1 MKASSTSG
9 DIIKKIEMNYY
20 NSNTV
25 IYLNGQFVKA
35 EDAKTDLYGQ
45 SLHYGFAAFEGIR
58 AYKTHNATRIFKAR
72 EHYER
77 LKRSCELMGIPFN
90 WNTDDLIKQS
100 YRLLELNHLKDA
112 YIRPL
117 VFSDPQMTLVAPE
130 KVSIMLCA
138 WEWGAYLGDRQ
149 LKVCISPFER
159 PNPKSTHIEAKI
171 SGNYV
176 NSILATTDAK
186 NKGFDEALLLDH
198 NGNIAEA
205 PGANIFIEK
214 NGKLYTPAKGQIL
227 PGITRATII
236 ELCHVLDIEVI
247 EKEINLSFLKN
258 ADGAFFC
265 GTAVEVA
272 GIHTIDDNV
281 FRQRWRDSIGA
292 TLQRAYKNL
301 VLEKVNYEV
310 II

>member
-1 MKASSTSG
+1 
-9 DIIKKIEMNYY
+9 MNYY
-20 NSNTV
+20 NSNSV

-35 EDAKTDLYGQ
+35 EEAKTDLFGQ

-77 LKRSCELMGIPFN
+77 LKRSCELTGIPFN
-90 WNTDDLIKQS
+90 WNVDELIRQTYK
-100 YRLLELNHLKDA
+100 LLELNNLKDA

-117 VFSDPQMTLVAPE
+117 VFSDPQMTLIAPE
-130 KVSIMLCA
+130 NVSIMLCA

-149 LKVCISPFER
+149 LKVHISSFER
-159 PNPKSTHIEAKI
+159 PNPKSTFIEAKI
-171 SGNYV
+171 SGHYV

-186 NKGFDEALLLDH
+186 RNGFDEALLLD
-198 NGNIAEA
+198 NQGFVAEGS
-205 PGANIFIEK
+205 GANIFIEK
-214 NGKLYTPAKGQIL
+214 NGKLYTPAKGNIL

-236 ELCHVLDIEVI
+236 ELCHILEVEII
-247 EKEINLSFLKN
+247 EKQITVDFLKD
-258 ADGAFFC
+258 ADSAFFC
-265 GTAVEVA
+265 GTAVEVV
-272 GIHTIDDNV
+272 GIHTIDEVV
-281 FRQRWRDSIGA
+281 FRQKWRDSIGG